1 MVEGGSNRE
10 DAGKGQGKGSPGK
23 SSTWRFGLYFLG
35 AMLAI
40 YLVLFVVDTDN
51 AVTSSEVTLGIL
63 WNLIPILVAVVV
75 LMGLLNLFLKPKRV
89 SRYLGKGS
97 GIRGWLLAISLGII
111 SHGPIYAWYPLLGD
125 LREKGMRSGL
135 ASAFLYNRAI
145 KLPLLPVMIFY
156 FGLPFVVVLL
166 LLTMGASVIGG
177 KLLEMFEL

>member
-1 MVEGGSNRE
+1 MIAEGSERGG
-10 DAGKGQGKGSPGK
+10 AKGPGKGGPGS

-35 AMLAI
+35 AMVAI
-40 YLVLFVVDTDN
+40 YLVLFAVDTDN
-51 AVTSSEVTLGIL
+51 AVGSSKVTLGVL
-63 WNLIPILVAVVV
+63 WNLVPILLAVVL
-75 LMGLLNLFLKPKRV
+75 LMGLFNLFLKPKGV

-97 GIRGWLLAISLGII
+97 GVKGWLLSISLGII
-111 SHGPIYAWYPLLGD
+111 SHGPIYVWYPLLGD

-166 LLTMGASVIGG
+166 LLTVGASVIGG
-177 KLLEMFEL
+177 KLLEILEG